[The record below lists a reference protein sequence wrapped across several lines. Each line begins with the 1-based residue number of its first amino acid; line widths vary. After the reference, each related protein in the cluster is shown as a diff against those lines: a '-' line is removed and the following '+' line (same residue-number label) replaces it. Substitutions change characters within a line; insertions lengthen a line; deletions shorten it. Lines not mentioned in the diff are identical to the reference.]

1 MEKRATTE
9 STALPSGILPQVFF
23 WNENFETGFDEIDH
37 QR

>member
-1 MEKRATTE
+1 MEKRATTG
-9 STALPSGILPQVFF
+9 TTTLPADILPQVFF